1 MKRTERRPARRTL
14 VALLV
19 GLVVT
24 TAFHVNASS
33 EASGGIALA
42 PLIDAAKRADKG
54 AIETLLERG
63 VPVDTTEPDGTTALH
78 WASYRDDLDSA
89 GLLIRA
95 GAPVDAANDLG
106 ATALWAASQNGST
119 TMVSLLLNAG
129 ADPNLALLNGETP
142 VMVAARSGSAAL
154 IAMLAEAG
162 ADLDARSTRDQTA
175 LMWAAAQSHPDV
187 VGELLEYGANVH
199 ARSAEWSQLM
209 AVPPHSYPSNHRYI
223 PHGANTAL
231 MFTAR
236 SGAVESAKRLV
247 ASGADVTDSNAW
259 GVSAV
264 AMAAHAGHTDVAEF
278 LLEHGADPDAANA
291 GFAPLHAA
299 VMHRNERLVA
309 SLLAHG
315 ADPNVQLGAWTPRR
329 RASADHNFEPALV
342 GATPFWLA
350 ARFAEAGLM
359 RMLASYG
366 ANPLFTLDVE
376 YQADYRGGVAK
387 RQHDVTT
394 AVMAAAGMGGN
405 AQRAWVQ
412 RGRVE
417 PEDAV
422 LDAIRVATE
431 LGASVNAADQTGD
444 TPLHYAAVNGHDLV
458 VTYLVEHGARLDLE
472 NDRGETPRRAA
483 AARGRGG
490 FTVELLESLGSAE
503 RR

>member
-1 MKRTERRPARRTL
+1 MKRTERRCARRTL

-19 GLVVT
+19 GVVVT
-24 TAFHVNASS
+24 TAFHVDASS
-33 EASGGIALA
+33 AALA
-42 PLIDAAKRADKG
+42 ALAQLIDAAKKSDSG
-54 AIETLLERG
+54 AIEALLEQG
-63 VPVDTTEPDGTTALH
+63 VAADATEPDGTTALH

-95 GAPVDAANDLG
+95 GAPVNAANDLG
-106 ATALWAASQNGST
+106 ATALWTASQNGST
-119 TMVSLLLNAG
+119 TMVTLLLNAG
-129 ADPNLALLNGETP
+129 ADPNVALLNGETP
-142 VMVAARSGSAAL
+142 AMVAARSGSAAV
-154 IAMLAEAG
+154 IAMLAEGG

-175 LMWAAAQSHPDV
+175 LMWAAAQSHADV
-187 VGELLEYGANVH
+187 VSVLVDYGADVH
-199 ARSAEWSQLM
+199 ARSAVWSQLM
-209 AVPPHSYPSNHRYI
+209 AVPPHSYSSNHRYV

-231 MFTAR
+231 MFAAR
-236 SGAVESAKRLV
+236 AGAVESVQRLV
-247 ASGADVTDSNAW
+247 AAGADVTDSNAW

-264 AMAAHAGHTDVAEF
+264 AMAAHAGHTDVAEL
-278 LLEHGADPDAANA
+278 LLEHDADPDAANA

-359 RMLASYG
+359 RILASHG

-376 YQADYRGGVAK
+376 YQADYRDGVAK
-387 RQHDVTT
+387 HQRDVTT
-394 AVMAAAGMGGN
+394 AVMAATGMGGN
-405 AQRAWVQ
+405 TQRAWIQ
-412 RGRVE
+412 RARVE
-417 PEDAV
+417 PERAV
-422 LDAIRVATE
+422 LDAVRLATE
-431 LGASVNAADQTGD
+431 LGASVDGADQTGD

-458 VTYLVEHGARLDLE
+458 VTYLVEQGARLDVE

-490 FTVELLESLGSAE
+490 FTVELLDSLAE
-503 RR
+503 LR